1 MLINRIIAIFKNY
14 KQYEVDENKKTSLD
28 IILAAA
34 TPHASLEARLEWV
47 QKLIKWIRSTELFE
61 VEPEKIPATK
71 IKYLFMVLERNP
83 ETKNKV
89 QILLTNTL
97 QELSCIEF
105 FCEVGLPSQ
114 IGLIGELLDKLT
126 SKVLP
131 KKPIGHQLSELMITL
146 FPDEADVFWLKSLD
160 ETTLNKLTELF
171 GEQSEYPHLKSDMED
186 SLIYLISQIVAIGL
200 GPGIRKRIPHK
211 KMKSLPFFYLS
222 GKLNLYL
229 KTKND
234 PNQTELAAKLM
245 EELIEL
251 LHESEAAIVEVY
263 HHLDRFGVSTHLV
276 FQLERMKLFLKRT
289 YALLEIVNSGHLTK
303 TKITYFIAELVE
315 QNLSQRNAVGI
326 FSNNATL
333 LAQKII
339 ENNSQTGEHYI
350 AKDKH
355 EYWHMVSSAMGG
367 GLLTAL
373 TVFMKNFLGTLSL
386 NQFFYGA
393 FSTLNYAGSFL
404 LIQFGGYT
412 LATKQPAATASA
424 LAQKLEMSEDREGI
438 ESLTDE
444 IVLLT
449 RTQIA
454 AVFGNLVAVIPAV
467 LIVNVIYFYFNGHWI
482 FTEDAAHYTIHSTD
496 ILGPSVIYAVFTGFL
511 LWLSSVIAGWADNWY
526 AFNQLSY
533 LITNNKKI
541 KTVISEEGAKKL
553 AHFLDHGITG
563 IAGNISL
570 GFFLGFV
577 PVLLKFVGIPLEV
590 RHVTLST
597 GALAASIPTLG
608 VEALSSPE
616 FIRAAIGIV
625 IIGFLNLSVSFLLA
639 LTVAFKA
646 KKISS
651 HRKALI
657 YRSVLTRFYQKPFS
671 FFIPKSST

>member
-1 MLINRIIAIFKNY
+1 MLFNRIIAIFKNY

-28 IILAAA
+28 IILAAV
-34 TPHASLEARLEWV
+34 TPEAPLEARIEWI
-47 QKLIKWIRSTELFE
+47 QKLIRWIRATDLFE
-61 VEPEKIPATK
+61 TESEKIPATK
-71 IKYLFMVLERNP
+71 IKYLFMVMDRSP
-83 ETKNKV
+83 ETRNKV
-89 QILLTNTL
+89 QALLTNTL
-97 QELSCIEF
+97 QELTSTEF

-114 IGLIGELLDKLT
+114 IGLIGELVDKIT
-126 SKVLP
+126 SKILP

-146 FPDEADVFWLKSLD
+146 FPDESDVHWLKSLD
-160 ETTLNKLTELF
+160 EATLNKFTELF
-171 GEQSEYPHLKSDMED
+171 GDQDDYPHLKSDMED

-234 PNQTELAAKLM
+234 PAQTELANKLM

-251 LHESEAAIVEVY
+251 LHETEAAIAEVY
-263 HHLDRFGVSTHLV
+263 VHLDRFGVSTHLV

-289 YALLEIVNSGHLTK
+289 FALLEIVNSGHLTK
-303 TKITYFIAELVE
+303 TKISYFVAELVE
-315 QNLSQRNAVGI
+315 QNLTQRHAMGI

-333 LAQKII
+333 LAQKIV

-350 AKDKH
+350 AKDKT

-367 GLLTAL
+367 GILTAF
-373 TVFMKNFLGTLSL
+373 TVFIKNFLGTLSL

-424 LAQKLEMSEDREGI
+424 LARKLEISENREGI
-438 ESLTDE
+438 EALTDE

-467 LIVNVIYFYFNGHWI
+467 LVVNVIYFYLNGHWT
-482 FTEDAAHYTIHSTD
+482 FTEEAAHYTIHSTD

-526 AFNQLSY
+526 SFNQISY

-541 KTVISEEGAKKL
+541 KTVISEDGAKKL

-577 PVLLKFVGIPLEV
+577 PVILKFVGIPLEA

-597 GALAASIPTLG
+597 GALAAAIPTLG
-608 VEALSSPE
+608 FEALSSPE
-616 FIRAAIGIV
+616 FIRAAIGILV
-625 IIGFLNLSVSFLLA
+625 IGFLNLSVSFLLA

-651 HRKALI
+651 RRKALI